1 MIDTFYPQVGVATV
15 NLLRRL
21 GVEVKFPMGQTCC
34 GQPAY
39 NGGYHK
45 EAEVIARKFV
55 ELFKGQQYIVVPSGS
70 CAAMIK
76 HQIPYLLRGDEDLH
90 AQAISLAQQ
99 TYELTDFLIN
109 VLQKKYVGARF
120 SGKVTYHA
128 SCHLLRELGISTE
141 PLQLIGNVSESEFVE
156 LEDHDVCC
164 GFGGLFSVKHPKISG
179 AMLEDKLQAIDRAGV
194 DAVIAND
201 VGCLMH
207 MGGAMRRK
215 GMRTRP
221 MHIAELLAN
230 QEGRVTW

>member
-1 MIDTFYPQVGVATV
+1 MATV

-39 NGGYHK
+39 NAGYHN

-128 SCHLLRELGISTE
+128 SCHLLRELAISNE

-201 VGCLMH
+201 AGCLMH